1 MRNSSFCGNLN
12 GGSVSEKSGKSNSIL
27 TLAIFI
33 IITVLSISLMIGSTL
48 VYAGEIT
55 SPVESDSVQY
65 SLQSDSNAEST
76 ISIQY
81 YSGKSTDLTPKPLGQ
96 PISKVFGSKDKFI

>member
-1 MRNSSFCGNLN
+1 MRNSFFCGNLN

-55 SPVESDSVQY
+55 CPVESDSIQY
-65 SLQSDSNAEST
+65 SSKFDSNADSK
-76 ISIQY
+76 ICIQY
-81 YSGKSTDLTPKPLGQ
+81 YSGQSSDPSPRELGE
-96 PISKVFGSKDKFI
+96 PISKVFDSKDKFV